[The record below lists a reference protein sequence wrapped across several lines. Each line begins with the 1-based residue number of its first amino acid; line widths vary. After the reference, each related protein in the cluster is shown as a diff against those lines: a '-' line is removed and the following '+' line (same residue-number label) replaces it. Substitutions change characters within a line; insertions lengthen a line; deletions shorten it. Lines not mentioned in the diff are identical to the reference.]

1 MDEAPIDAR
10 QVYRECRREARMRI
24 VSMVDGKRVDLI
36 ADQVYIMFAAEADNS
51 LEGVFWVALPYYF
64 KPRCLLSSI
73 IT

>member
-51 LEGVFWVALPYYF
+51 LEGVF
-64 KPRCLLSSI
+64 
-73 IT
+73 